1 MEMNSSDFLFNV
13 ELESGLNEMLDTCL
27 GYVADVL
34 AEDQFTRIEDQFSE
48 EFISMDLLK

>member
-1 MEMNSSDFLFNV
+1 MEMNSSDVLFNI

-34 AEDQFTRIEDQFSE
+34 AEDQFMEIEE
-48 EFISMDLLK
+48 